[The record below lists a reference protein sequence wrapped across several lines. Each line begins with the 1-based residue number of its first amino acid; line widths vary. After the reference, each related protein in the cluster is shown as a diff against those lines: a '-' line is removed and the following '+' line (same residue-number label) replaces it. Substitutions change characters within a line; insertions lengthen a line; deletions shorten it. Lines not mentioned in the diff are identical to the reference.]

1 VDVEHSLLTQAAD
14 IRAALFNL
22 SLPSEFATDWM
33 RERLFEQKP
42 ASFSFPVAPTRE
54 FYVQLVTSK
63 LEATIGNIGDMIGW
77 EI

>member
-1 VDVEHSLLTQAAD
+1 
-14 IRAALFNL
+14 
-22 SLPSEFATDWM
+22 M

-54 FYVQLVTSK
+54 FYMQLVTSK